1 MANLKKAVAVVSLA
15 ATAVLSPVI
24 LNSENVIIVG
34 QAAFAKGH
42 NANIMSEEQMHGKT
56 YVVAKMEINAPPE
69 KVFQILAD
77 YDHATKVFPQ
87 IKQCK
92 LVTDKGATKMVK
104 HEIAPAGV
112 PGTYEYLLEIKESAP
127 HALEWHRI
135 SGDFKQVDGFWKLEP
150 TENGRATLV
159 TYASY
164 IDGGLFIPQMLIRR
178 QAKIDMAGAL
188 SSLKSAAESGSSV
201 QIAGRPG
208 GHHVQ

>member
-15 ATAVLSPVI
+15 ASAILSPGVFQ
-24 LNSENVIIVG
+24 LDGFVDSS
-34 QAAFAKGH
+34 AAFAKNHDSKG
-42 NANIMSEEQMHGKT
+42 MSEEQMHGKT
-56 YVVAKMEINAPPE
+56 YVVAKLEINAPPE
-69 KVFQILAD
+69 KVFQILSD
-77 YDHATKVFPQ
+77 YDHANKVFPQ

-92 LVTDKGATKMVK
+92 VVADKGATKMVK

-112 PGTYEYLLEIKESAP
+112 PGTYEYLLEIKEAAP
-127 HALEWHRI
+127 HAMEWHRV

-150 TENGRATLV
+150 TENGRGTNV

-178 QAKIDMAGAL
+178 QSKIDMAGAL
-188 SSLKSAAESGSSV
+188 SSLKAAAESGSSL